1 MCFCLCCCLVKPL
14 SVQWGLHEMDFLKS
28 QFRNELMAE
37 IGGDGQVII
46 GGAEFLPTEIL
57 QELDD
62 QSYLSCFDD
71 WLVEQKQKRTDKA
84 EEILSL
90 YGNRDRFI
98 RLKEAFDRSAVVPF
112 VGAGL
117 SQPSGYL
124 GWTSFLKKLRCE
136 TRIPVDI
143 FNSMLDDG
151 LYEEA
156 AQTLADDMPADT
168 FNEELENAYSSERGI
183 LGSVQFL
190 PYVFKGPVITT
201 NFDNILKQCFD
212 KNNPF
217 SEIILGGDAS
227 EIKRFLGRNEH
238 VLVKLHGKANSG
250 RSRILTKNEYD
261 RFYDDDNSLPDAIE
275 NIAANQL
282 LFLGC
287 SLSVDRT
294 MRVLID
300 IAKTHGHDK
309 AVRHYAFLPLFCE
322 KERLNRRDALAEA
335 NIFPIWYPVEVSD
348 GKEVNPEVHDESH
361 AALFEVLGIE
371 G

>member
-1 MCFCLCCCLVKPL
+1 M
-14 SVQWGLHEMDFLKS
+14 EFLKN
-28 QFRNELMAE
+28 QFRNELIAE

-46 GGAEFLPTEIL
+46 GGSEFLPTEIL

-71 WLVEQKQKRTDKA
+71 WLVDQRQKRVDKA
-84 EEILSL
+84 NEILDFH
-90 YGNRDRFI
+90 GNRDRFS

-124 GWTSFLKKLRCE
+124 GWTCFLNKLRNE
-136 TRIPVDI
+136 TRIPATT
-143 FNSMLDDG
+143 FSSMLKDG

-156 AQTLADDMPADT
+156 AQVLADDMPADT
-168 FNEELENAYSSERGI
+168 FNEELENVYCTEREISGA
-183 LGSVQFL
+183 VQFL

-212 KNNPF
+212 KINPF
-217 SEIILGGDAS
+217 SEVILGGDAS

-250 RSRILTKNEYD
+250 KSRVLTKNEYD
-261 RFYDDDNSLPDAIE
+261 HFYDDNNSLPDAIDR
-275 NIAANQL
+275 IAANQL

-294 MRVLID
+294 IKILID

-309 AVRHYAFLPLFCE
+309 SVRHYAFLPLFSE
-322 KERLNRRDALAEA
+322 KDRLSRRDALAEA
-335 NIFPIWYPVEVSD
+335 NIFPIWYPVETCD
-348 GKEVNPEVHDESH
+348 GNEVNAEVHDESL
-361 AALFEVLGIE
+361 AALLEVLGIE